1 MKDHM
6 PSIIIYIGIVS
17 YLLASVSLLI
27 IIQLAILG
35 KRINSTHNLN
45 KFKIMKRLF
54 FASLLLFGCIQANA
68 QNPTSTDQEPLYQVV
83 ETAPRFE
90 GCAEEA
96 EADANACSNKNLIT
110 FLSEKVV
117 YPKKAKNKG
126 IQGKVIVSFIIEKDG
141 SVSTTKVLRG
151 VHKSLDNEAMRVVN
165 EMPKWTPGTQR
176 GKAVRVQYTLP
187 IIFSI

>member
-1 MKDHM
+1 MKNHM

-96 EADANACSNKNLIT
+96 EADAHACSNKNLIT

-126 IQGKVIVSFIIEKDG
+126 IQGKVIVSFVIEKDG

-151 VHKSLDNEAMRVVN
+151 VHKSLDNEARRVVN

>member
-27 IIQLAILG
+27 IIQLSIIG
-35 KRINSTHNLN
+35 KRVNSTRNYN
-45 KFKIMKRLF
+45 KFKFMKRLF

-68 QNPTSTDQEPLYQVV
+68 QNPTSTDQEPLFVAV
-83 ETAPRFE
+83 EKPPRFQ
-90 GCAEEA
+90 GCTEEA
-96 EADANACSNKNLIT
+96 EADAHACSNKNLIT
-110 FLSEKVV
+110 FLSEKIV

-126 IQGKVIVSFIIEKDG
+126 IQGKVIVSFVIEKDG